1 MSLSEL
7 MRKLPV
13 EIIVNNIAPF
23 IYLKQDKYLL
33 SDVRSYHNEM
43 RFLENLYYSEFNDSI
58 LLYDLLRFCNRGRV
72 HSAEINDT
80 FETVLRRNSI
90 LLKKD
95 KEFLTSYRLRNFV
108 NSMGH
113 NPRRKIKFLW
123 GLLMP
128 IERNAFIN
136 RVLFNLEN

>member
-1 MSLSEL
+1 MQ
-7 MRKLPV
+7 KLPL
-13 EIIVNNIAPF
+13 EIIVNNIAPY

-33 SDVRSYHNEM
+33 NDIRSYYNET

-58 LLYDLLRFCNRGRV
+58 LLYDLLRFCNRGQV
-72 HSAEINDT
+72 HSADINDT
-80 FETVLRRNSI
+80 FETILRRNSI

-108 NSMGH
+108 NSMVH

-123 GLLMP
+123 GLLTP
-128 IERNAFIN
+128 IERNVFIN

>member
-1 MSLSEL
+1 MSLSKL
-7 MRKLPV
+7 MQKLPL
-13 EIIVNNIAPF
+13 EIIVNNIAPY

-33 SDVRSYHNEM
+33 NDIRSYYNET

-58 LLYDLLRFCNRGRV
+58 LLYDLLRFCNRGQV
-72 HSAEINDT
+72 HSADINDT
-80 FETVLRRNSI
+80 FETILRRNSI

-123 GLLMP
+123 GLLTP
-128 IERNAFIN
+128 IERNVFIN